1 MRITT
6 AIVFTLLALT
16 VAGCQSTGGD
26 GASPQSIVEATAA
39 ANDGC
44 TRLTLHC
51 VQEDGSTKVC
61 ASTAKERIGTA
72 SDPEDLRAMK
82 SGETVVLDEGEA
94 VDVTVPIVQTDG
106 KWTTVCGVTL
116 ERAGQT
122 KEMSIE
128 RAKTIAE
135 AVKASLGDCCPNC
148 SSTSA
153 SSK

>member
-1 MRITT
+1 MRIATST
-6 AIVFTLLALT
+6 VLTLLALT
-16 VAGCQSTGGD
+16 LVGCKSTSGD

-39 ANDGC
+39 KNDGC

-61 ASTAKERIGTA
+61 ASTATERVGTA

-82 SGETVVLDEGEA
+82 SGEVVVMDEGAA

-116 ERAGQT
+116 ERGDQT
-122 KEMSIE
+122 KEMTVE
-128 RAKTIAE
+128 RAKAIAK
-135 AVKASLGDCCPNC
+135 VVQASLADCCPNGTCC
-148 SSTSA
+148 S
-153 SSK
+153 K

>member
-1 MRITT
+1 MRIATST
-6 AIVFTLLALT
+6 VFTLLALT
-16 VAGCQSTGGD
+16 LAGCKSTCCD

-39 ANDGC
+39 TNDGC

-51 VQEDGSTKVC
+51 VQEDGSTIVC

-82 SGETVVLDEGEA
+82 SGEPVVMDEGTA

-116 ERAGQT
+116 ERGEQT
-122 KEMSIE
+122 QKMIVE
-128 RAKTIAE
+128 RAKAIAK
-135 AVKASLGDCCPNC
+135 AVQTSLGDCCPNGTCC
-148 SSTSA
+148 S
-153 SSK
+153 K